1 MNASST
7 TIAIDTMN
15 GDGYMMNVTN
25 GYVIEKLQKNM
36 TMKMNE
42 LFLTLVLNLVFSK
55 YKYGFW
61 NLVQ

>member
-15 GDGYMMNVTN
+15 SDGYMMNVTN

-55 YKYGFW
+55 YKYGF
-61 NLVQ
+61 

>member
-1 MNASST
+1 
-7 TIAIDTMN
+7 
-15 GDGYMMNVTN
+15 
-25 GYVIEKLQKNM
+25 M

>member
-7 TIAIDTMN
+7 TIAIHTMN

-55 YKYGFW
+55 YKYGF
-61 NLVQ
+61 

>member
-55 YKYGFW
+55 YKYGF
-61 NLVQ
+61 